1 MKWIIIQFKDRS
13 HNSFVDWLRQKNKH
27 LRGSRLKKCLLI
39 IWFFYKFRE
48 NWNGDSWD
56 MRRAIQKREVISKKQ
71 TLTIACIWAFTAL
84 RMFFTFFFFVT
95 SIICIVK
102 SGSRIEK
109 CKGQVS
115 FSQKTIDALDTTS
128 TFIETTFSSLLIF
141 LLYRWKWFHFKNFL
155 KALPKQRSAW
165 SWAIL
170 WILRIVTNVLI
181 DIIPSVKNGN
191 YMLVVLGISLSFEF
205 FSTTI
210 FACAIQ
216 FVFLTEVTRW
226 INLYFADAKCR
237 FIWLYRIV
245 LLTYG
250 FRLLAL
256 FLYDSFLVARH
267 IVRESEYKSY
277 DQILLFLDA
286 GYRGSLSY
294 FFFGKFFEFSIPEEE
309 EVVREVQLEEPN
321 EEREAE
327 GRGEIRGDPE
337 NDRELDSL
345 ALLGES
351 LPAWNQ
357 HDNIC
362 NDNKMSWDA
371 IWNAI
376 WLRRVQFVIFEESTS
391 ASFSHFAHEM

>member
-1 MKWIIIQFKDRS
+1 MT
-13 HNSFVDWLRQKNKH
+13 
-27 LRGSRLKKCLLI
+27 
-39 IWFFYKFRE
+39 
-48 NWNGDSWD
+48 
-56 MRRAIQKREVISKKQ
+56 RAIQRREVISKKQ

-95 SIICIVK
+95 SVICIVK

-109 CKGQVS
+109 CKGQVN
-115 FSQKTIDALDTTS
+115 FSQETIDALDTTS

-226 INLYFADAKCR
+226 INLYITDAKCY

-250 FRLLAL
+250 FRLLSL

-277 DQILLFLDA
+277 DQILFFWMLVTEAVYRISFSENFL
-286 GYRGSLSY
+286 SFLSRKKRKL
-294 FFFGKFFEFSIPEEE
+294 FGKFNWKNQMKSEKLKDEEKSEMTQKRIGNSI
-309 EVVREVQLEEPN
+309 
-321 EEREAE
+321 
-327 GRGEIRGDPE
+327 
-337 NDRELDSL
+337 
-345 ALLGES
+345 
-351 LPAWNQ
+351 
-357 HDNIC
+357 HY
-362 NDNKMSWDA
+362 
-371 IWNAI
+371 
-376 WLRRVQFVIFEESTS
+376 
-391 ASFSHFAHEM
+391 

>member
-1 MKWIIIQFKDRS
+1 MS
-13 HNSFVDWLRQKNKH
+13 
-27 LRGSRLKKCLLI
+27 
-39 IWFFYKFRE
+39 
-48 NWNGDSWD
+48 
-56 MRRAIQKREVISKKQ
+56 RAIQRREVISKKQ

-95 SIICIVK
+95 SVICIVK

-109 CKGQVS
+109 CKGQVN
-115 FSQKTIDALDTTS
+115 FSQETIDALDTTS

-226 INLYFADAKCR
+226 INLYITDAKCY

-250 FRLLAL
+250 FRLLSL

-277 DQILLFLDA
+277 DQILFFWMLVTEAVYRISFSENFL
-286 GYRGSLSY
+286 SFLSRKKRKL
-294 FFFGKFFEFSIPEEE
+294 FGKFNWKNQMKSEKLKDEEKSEMTQKRIGNSI
-309 EVVREVQLEEPN
+309 
-321 EEREAE
+321 
-327 GRGEIRGDPE
+327 
-337 NDRELDSL
+337 
-345 ALLGES
+345 
-351 LPAWNQ
+351 
-357 HDNIC
+357 HY
-362 NDNKMSWDA
+362 
-371 IWNAI
+371 
-376 WLRRVQFVIFEESTS
+376 
-391 ASFSHFAHEM
+391 

>member
-1 MKWIIIQFKDRS
+1 MY
-13 HNSFVDWLRQKNKH
+13 L
-27 LRGSRLKKCLLI
+27 C
-39 IWFFYKFRE
+39 
-48 NWNGDSWD
+48 
-56 MRRAIQKREVISKKQ
+56 
-71 TLTIACIWAFTAL
+71 FTAL
-84 RMFFTFFFFVT
+84 RIIFTFFFFVT

-102 SGSRIEK
+102 LGSRIEK

-226 INLYFADAKCR
+226 INLYITDAKCY

-250 FRLLAL
+250 FRLLSL

-277 DQILLFLDA
+277 DQILFFWMLVTEAVYRISFSENFL
-286 GYRGSLSY
+286 SFLSRKKRKL
-294 FFFGKFFEFSIPEEE
+294 FGKFNWKNQMKSEKMKDEEKSEVTQKMIGNSIP
-309 EVVREVQLEEPN
+309 
-321 EEREAE
+321 
-327 GRGEIRGDPE
+327 
-337 NDRELDSL
+337 
-345 ALLGES
+345 
-351 LPAWNQ
+351 
-357 HDNIC
+357 
-362 NDNKMSWDA
+362 
-371 IWNAI
+371 
-376 WLRRVQFVIFEESTS
+376 
-391 ASFSHFAHEM
+391 

>member
-1 MKWIIIQFKDRS
+1 
-13 HNSFVDWLRQKNKH
+13 
-27 LRGSRLKKCLLI
+27 
-39 IWFFYKFRE
+39 
-48 NWNGDSWD
+48 
-56 MRRAIQKREVISKKQ
+56 
-71 TLTIACIWAFTAL
+71 
-84 RMFFTFFFFVT
+84 
-95 SIICIVK
+95 
-102 SGSRIEK
+102 
-109 CKGQVS
+109 
-115 FSQKTIDALDTTS
+115 
-128 TFIETTFSSLLIF
+128 
-141 LLYRWKWFHFKNFL
+141 
-155 KALPKQRSAW
+155 
-165 SWAIL
+165 
-170 WILRIVTNVLI
+170 
-181 DIIPSVKNGN
+181 
-191 YMLVVLGISLSFEF
+191 MLVVLGISLSFEF

-226 INLYFADAKCR
+226 INLYFTDAKCR

-250 FRLLAL
+250 FRLLSL

-267 IVRESEYKSY
+267 IVRESEYQSY

-327 GRGEIRGDPE
+327 GRGEIRDDPE

-351 LPAWNQ
+351 LLAWNQ

-362 NDNKMSWDA
+362 KDNNMSWDA

-376 WLRRVQFVIFEESTS
+376 WLRRVQFVVFDLDLWIYEC
-391 ASFSHFAHEM
+391 

>member
-1 MKWIIIQFKDRS
+1 
-13 HNSFVDWLRQKNKH
+13 
-27 LRGSRLKKCLLI
+27 
-39 IWFFYKFRE
+39 
-48 NWNGDSWD
+48 
-56 MRRAIQKREVISKKQ
+56 
-71 TLTIACIWAFTAL
+71 
-84 RMFFTFFFFVT
+84 MFFTFFFFVT

-102 SGSRIEK
+102 LGSRIEK

-226 INLYFADAKCR
+226 INLYITDAKCY

-250 FRLLAL
+250 FRLLSL

-345 ALLGES
+345 ALSEES
-351 LPAWNQ
+351 LLA
-357 HDNIC
+357 
-362 NDNKMSWDA
+362 
-371 IWNAI
+371 
-376 WLRRVQFVIFEESTS
+376 
-391 ASFSHFAHEM
+391 

>member
-1 MKWIIIQFKDRS
+1 
-13 HNSFVDWLRQKNKH
+13 
-27 LRGSRLKKCLLI
+27 
-39 IWFFYKFRE
+39 
-48 NWNGDSWD
+48 
-56 MRRAIQKREVISKKQ
+56 MRRAIQRREVISKKQ

-216 FVFLTEVTRW
+216 FVFLTKVTRW
-226 INLYFADAKCR
+226 INLYLADAKCR

-309 EVVREVQLEEPN
+309 EVVREVQPEEPN
-321 EEREAE
+321 EEREAK
-327 GRGEIRGDPE
+327 GPGEITGDPE

-362 NDNKMSWDA
+362 KDNKMSWDA

-376 WLRRVQFVIFEESTS
+376 WLRRVQFVVFEESTS

>member
-1 MKWIIIQFKDRS
+1 
-13 HNSFVDWLRQKNKH
+13 
-27 LRGSRLKKCLLI
+27 
-39 IWFFYKFRE
+39 
-48 NWNGDSWD
+48 
-56 MRRAIQKREVISKKQ
+56 MRRAIQRREVISKKQ
-71 TLTIACIWAFTAL
+71 ALTIACICAFTAL

-102 SGSRIEK
+102 LGSRIEK

-226 INLYFADAKCR
+226 INLYITDAKCY

-250 FRLLAL
+250 FRLLSL

-277 DQILLFLDA
+277 DQILFFWMLVTEAVYRISFSENFL
-286 GYRGSLSY
+286 SFLSRKKRKL
-294 FFFGKFFEFSIPEEE
+294 FGKFNWKNQMKSEKMKDEEKSEVTQKMIGNSIPWHYQRNHFWPEISTITF
-309 EVVREVQLEEPN
+309 VKITICLE
-321 EEREAE
+321 
-327 GRGEIRGDPE
+327 
-337 NDRELDSL
+337 
-345 ALLGES
+345 
-351 LPAWNQ
+351 
-357 HDNIC
+357 
-362 NDNKMSWDA
+362 M
-371 IWNAI
+371 
-376 WLRRVQFVIFEESTS
+376 QFGMQFG
-391 ASFSHFAHEM
+391 M

>member
-1 MKWIIIQFKDRS
+1 MK
-13 HNSFVDWLRQKNKH
+13 
-27 LRGSRLKKCLLI
+27 
-39 IWFFYKFRE
+39 
-48 NWNGDSWD
+48 
-56 MRRAIQKREVISKKQ
+56 RAIQRREVISKKQ
-71 TLTIACIWAFTAL
+71 TLTIACICAFTAL

-102 SGSRIEK
+102 LGSRIEK

-115 FSQKTIDALDTTS
+115 FSQKTIDVLDTTS

-226 INLYFADAKCR
+226 INLYFTDAKRC

-250 FRLLAL
+250 FRLLSL

-277 DQILLFLDA
+277 DQILLVLDA

-309 EVVREVQLEEPN
+309 EVVREVQLEFRDIYTQN
-321 EEREAE
+321 
-327 GRGEIRGDPE
+327 
-337 NDRELDSL
+337 
-345 ALLGES
+345 
-351 LPAWNQ
+351 
-357 HDNIC
+357 
-362 NDNKMSWDA
+362 
-371 IWNAI
+371 
-376 WLRRVQFVIFEESTS
+376 
-391 ASFSHFAHEM
+391 SFIQ

>member
-1 MKWIIIQFKDRS
+1 
-13 HNSFVDWLRQKNKH
+13 
-27 LRGSRLKKCLLI
+27 
-39 IWFFYKFRE
+39 
-48 NWNGDSWD
+48 
-56 MRRAIQKREVISKKQ
+56 MRRAIQRREVISKKQ

-95 SIICIVK
+95 SVICIVK

-109 CKGQVS
+109 CKGQVN
-115 FSQKTIDALDTTS
+115 FSQETIDALDTTS

-226 INLYFADAKCR
+226 INLYITDAKCY

-250 FRLLAL
+250 FRLLSL

-345 ALLGES
+345 ALSEES
-351 LPAWNQ
+351 LLA
-357 HDNIC
+357 
-362 NDNKMSWDA
+362 
-371 IWNAI
+371 
-376 WLRRVQFVIFEESTS
+376 
-391 ASFSHFAHEM
+391 

>member
-1 MKWIIIQFKDRS
+1 
-13 HNSFVDWLRQKNKH
+13 
-27 LRGSRLKKCLLI
+27 
-39 IWFFYKFRE
+39 
-48 NWNGDSWD
+48 
-56 MRRAIQKREVISKKQ
+56 MRRAIQRREVISKKQ

-102 SGSRIEK
+102 LGSRIEK

-226 INLYFADAKCR
+226 INLYLADAKCR

-351 LPAWNQ
+351 LPA
-357 HDNIC
+357 
-362 NDNKMSWDA
+362 
-371 IWNAI
+371 
-376 WLRRVQFVIFEESTS
+376 
-391 ASFSHFAHEM
+391 